1 MTAATARFQTE
12 VALMAKPEVA
22 KIVAFFI
29 EKITESTTE
38 GYSILVVPRSI
49 IEPPSN
55 GFVNLERVFDVLR
68 YRGFTVS
75 HTPEF
80 ITISW

>member
-1 MTAATARFQTE
+1 MTAATARFYTE
-12 VALMAKPEVA
+12 LALMAKPEVA
-22 KIVAFFI
+22 NIVSLFI
-29 EKITESTTE
+29 EKITERTTE
-38 GYSILVVPRSI
+38 GYAILIIMRSVI
-49 IEPPSN
+49 APPEN
-55 GFVNLERVFDVLR
+55 GFVDLEQVFSVLR